1 MTLRARP
8 VARRRGRA
16 GWDAGDRRNSLIN
29 IGFFVA
35 IGLSVLILLGYAA
48 WSWYDGHFGAAA
60 TVNGQV
66 ITKDA
71 LINRIKIEDFNLG
84 YVERRIQTLLALGR
98 VSNDDAQRQLDII
111 SQRRQQL
118 ASLTLERLV
127 DVSLQ
132 ASLAADNGV
141 TVSDGDVDAQM
152 LDLATTSEE
161 RHVWVIEVQPD
172 ADAITGEVST
182 LQRNEALLRAQKAL
196 AQLQS
201 GVSWEDVARTVSDS
215 GIAPQSGDLGWLAKE
230 SGYDVAFMDAVFAV
244 GLNAP
249 TGIVE
254 GEDGV
259 FRIGRVTESA
269 GAEVDQTF
277 QQQIQDAGISLADYR
292 VAARG
297 DVVRKKLSD
306 KIVADLSA
314 PSKQRHVLEIYLPEP
329 NAATNPAEEGV
340 KVRHIVFAPNDDTT
354 NAKDLPD
361 TDPAWAKAKAEAD
374 AAYAEL
380 KLHPEKFDSMARTL
394 SDERTAKVTGGKQ
407 PWYYVGST
415 VDAAFK
421 TAILA
426 DGPHAGPAPAARQE
440 HLRLAR
446 DPVHAPGGR
455 RRQGLARIA
464 QAEGDQR
471 GRVPPARDRQQR
483 GQGSEGW
490 RRHRLGRPQRARG
503 RAGQG
508 ALRRE
513 HRHDVGRR
521 RGRQRRH
528 YLFWVLGEETRDATK
543 DQLKIFKDSGFSDWY
558 TKQKD
563 AAKIDYNI
571 GSSTSGA

>member
-16 GWDAGDRRNSLIN
+16 GWDAGDRRNNLIN
-29 IGFFVA
+29 LGFFVA
-35 IGLSVLILLGYAA
+35 IGLSVLILIGYAG

-66 ITKDA
+66 ITKDN

-84 YVERRIQTLLALGR
+84 YVERRVQTLLALGR
-98 VSNDDAQRQLDII
+98 VSYDDAQRQLDII

-132 ASLAADNGV
+132 AKLAADNGV

-152 LDLATTSEE
+152 LDLATTAEE

-182 LQRNEALLRAQKAL
+182 LQRNEALVRAQKAL
-196 AQLQS
+196 AQLQG

-269 GAEVDQTF
+269 GAEVDPTF

-297 DVVRKKLSD
+297 DVVRRKLSD

-380 KLHPEKFDSMARTL
+380 KLHPEKFDAMARTL
-394 SDERTAKVTGGKQ
+394 SDERTAKITGGKQ
-407 PWYYVGST
+407 PWYYAGST
-415 VDAAFK
+415 VDDAFK

-426 DGPHAGPAPAARQE
+426 DGLTPGQLLPPVKSTFGWHVIQFMRPAGAGDKAWLESLKPKATTEAAFRQ
-440 HLRLAR
+440 LAI
-446 DPVHAPGGR
+446 DN
-455 RRQGLARIA
+455 
-464 QAEGDQR
+464 
-471 GRVPPARDRQQR
+471 
-483 GQGSEGW
+483 SEGKEAKDGGDIGW
-490 RRHRLGRPQRARG
+490 VAPSELAD
-503 RAGQG
+503 
-508 ALRRE
+508 ALDKALFAASIGTMS
-513 HRHDVGRR
+513 DVVEVANDGT
-521 RGRQRRH
+521 

-543 DQLKIFKDSGFSDWY
+543 DQLKIFKDSGFSNWY
-558 TKQKD
+558 TKQKE
-563 AAKIDYNI
+563 AAKIDYNV